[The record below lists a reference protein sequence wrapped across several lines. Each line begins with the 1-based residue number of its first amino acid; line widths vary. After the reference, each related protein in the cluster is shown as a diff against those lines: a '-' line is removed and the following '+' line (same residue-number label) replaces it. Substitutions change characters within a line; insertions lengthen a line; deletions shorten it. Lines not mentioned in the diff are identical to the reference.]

1 MATQIKLS
9 KLIHINFTETLNGS
23 KVSFN
28 GSGVSGTYIHDT
40 QGNQL
45 RGSGGGVLACLTNVI
60 LINIT
65 GNVSY
70 QPSATL
76 FFTALLS
83 INISGNSVTLN
94 IINSFVKDSNN
105 NNYTITVTDNCSN
118 AVLANNTRYL
128 NIGSFTLN
136 IK

>member
-9 KLIHINFTETLNGS
+9 NLIHINFTETLKGS

-40 QGNQL
+40 QANQL

-65 GNVSY
+65 GTST
-70 QPSATL
+70 TL
-76 FFTALLS
+76 IFTALLS

-118 AVLANNTRYL
+118 AVFANNTRYL